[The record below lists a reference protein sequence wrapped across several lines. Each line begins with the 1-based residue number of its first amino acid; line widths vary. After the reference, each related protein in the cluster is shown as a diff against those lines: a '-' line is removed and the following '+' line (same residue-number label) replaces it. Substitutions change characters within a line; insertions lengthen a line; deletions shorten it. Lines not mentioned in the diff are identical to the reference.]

1 MITGIEYESILKNKE
16 NYILIDTRCPREY
29 AEATIPGAVN
39 IPLFEDHQ
47 HEAIGICYK
56 NVGKEESV
64 RLGIGYISE
73 RLPWIYEQIMQ
84 IRQDRKKLALFCARG
99 GMRSSSI
106 GSLLQ
111 SLGVPV
117 VKIDKGY
124 KGYRQFLN
132 NALPEIVEEF
142 TFIPI
147 YGRTGSGKTY
157 ILDEIA
163 KLGYP
168 VLDLEKCANHRGSL
182 LGGIGLGAC
191 NSQKMFES
199 LVFDSLCNVYKP
211 YVFTEG
217 ESKRIGK
224 IIMPEYLYDAV
235 IGGEKIL
242 INTNTAKRVENI
254 RREYITE
261 DTQTDEIVAA
271 IMSMEPYL
279 GAQRAE
285 EYSAMVREGRYDEVI
300 ETLMVKYYDS
310 AYSTKNK
317 EFICEFENEDEA
329 ETAEALIA
337 FAEDKYGGHGAGDDD
352 CDSMEYE
359 APEK

>member
-1 MITGIEYESILKNKE
+1 MITNIEYESILKHKE
-16 NYILIDTRCPREY
+16 NYILIDTRCPREF
-29 AEATIPGAVN
+29 AEATIPGAIN
-39 IPLFEDHQ
+39 IPLFEDYQ
-47 HEAIGICYK
+47 HEAIGISYK
-56 NVGKEESV
+56 NEGKEASV
-64 RLGIGYISE
+64 RLGIGYISQ
-73 RLPWIYEQIMQ
+73 RLPEIYERFAEIM
-84 IRQDRKKLALFCARG
+84 QDRKKLALFCARG

-111 SLGVPV
+111 SLGMPV

-124 KGYRQFLN
+124 KGYRQYLN
-132 NALPEIVEEF
+132 HALPELVGKF
-142 TFIPI
+142 TFIPL

-199 LVFDSLCNVYKP
+199 LVFDSLCGADKP

-224 IIMPEYLYDAV
+224 IIMPDYLYNAV
-235 IGGEKIL
+235 TGGATTNGEKLL
-242 INTNTAKRVENI
+242 INTDIPKRVENI
-254 RREYITE
+254 RREYIHE
-261 DTQTDEIVAA
+261 DTQTEEIVSA
-271 IMSMEPYL
+271 IMSMQTYL
-279 GAQRAE
+279 GAERAQG
-285 EYSAMVREGRYDEVI
+285 YANLVREGKYDEVI
-300 ETLMVKYYDS
+300 ETLMVKYYDR

-317 EFICEFENEDEA
+317 EFVCQFDNKDEA
-329 ETAEALIA
+329 QTAKTLIA
-337 FAEDKYGGHGAGDDD
+337 YAQEKYGNDII
-352 CDSMEYE
+352 
-359 APEK
+359 

>member
-1 MITGIEYESILKNKE
+1 MITGIEYESVLKNKE
-16 NYILIDTRCPREY
+16 NYILIDTRCPREFE
-29 AEATIPGAVN
+29 EATIPGAIN

-47 HEAIGICYK
+47 HEAIGIAYK
-56 NVGKEESV
+56 NEGKEASV
-64 RLGIGYISE
+64 RLGIGYISQK
-73 RLPWIYEQIMQ
+73 LPDIYEQFAKLL
-84 IRQDRKKLALFCARG
+84 QDRKKLALFCARG

-111 SLGVPV
+111 SLGLPV

-132 NALPEIVEEF
+132 NALPELVEKF
-142 TFIPI
+142 TFIPL

-163 KLGYP
+163 KMGYP

-199 LVFDSLCNVYKP
+199 LVFDSLCKVDKP
-211 YVFTEG
+211 YIFTEG

-224 IIMPEYLYDAV
+224 IIMPDYLYDAI
-235 IGGEKIL
+235 IGGEKLL
-242 INTNTAKRVENI
+242 INTSIEKRVGNI

-261 DTQTDEIVAA
+261 DTNTEEIVSA
-271 IMSMEPYL
+271 IMSMQPYL
-279 GAQRAE
+279 GQERAE
-285 EYSAMVREGRYDEVI
+285 NYSAMVRAGNYDEVI
-300 ETLMVKYYDS
+300 ETLMMKYYDS

-317 EFICEFENEDEA
+317 EFIAEFDNENEKQ
-329 ETAEALIA
+329 TAEIMIA
-337 FAEDKYGGHGAGDDD
+337 YAQGKFGIKED
-352 CDSMEYE
+352 CE
-359 APEK
+359 

>member
-1 MITGIEYESILKNKE
+1 MITGIEYANILKNKE

-29 AEATIPGAVN
+29 AEATIPGALN
-39 IPLFEDHQ
+39 IALFEDDQ
-47 HEAIGICYK
+47 YEAIGICYK
-56 NVGKEESV
+56 NEGKEASI
-64 RLGIGYISE
+64 RLGMGYISK
-73 RLPWIYEQIMQ
+73 RLPDIYEQYAQTMQ
-84 IRQDRKKLALFCARG
+84 GRKKLALFCARG

-111 SLGVPV
+111 SIGMPV

-132 NALPEIVEEF
+132 SALPEMVEKF
-142 TFIPI
+142 KFIPI

-163 KLGYP
+163 ALGYP

-199 LVFDSLCNVYKP
+199 LIFDSLCSVDKP

-224 IIMPEYLYDAV
+224 IIMPDYLYDAV
-235 IGGEKIL
+235 TGGEKLL
-242 INTNTAKRVENI
+242 INTDIKKRVENI
-254 RREYITE
+254 RREYITDDVKTE
-261 DTQTDEIVAA
+261 EIVSA
-271 IMSMEPYL
+271 IMSMETYL
-279 GAQRAE
+279 GKARAE
-285 EYSAMVREGRYDEVI
+285 SYANMVLEKCYDEVI
-300 ETLMVKYYDS
+300 ETLMLKYYDS

-317 EFICEFENEDEA
+317 EFIRRFENEDEK
-329 ETAEALIA
+329 ETAKALIA
-337 FAEDKYGGHGAGDDD
+337 FAEEKYGIR
-352 CDSMEYE
+352 
-359 APEK
+359 PEEGE